1 MTIKALCSS
10 LWRSP
15 VGPLLLAAQVAL
27 SMMILANVAYVVSV
41 RLETTGRP
49 TGMDLDNIFWIR
61 SEGHGQN
68 YDQQSVTRFDLEYL
82 NSLPGVLA
90 ACATSSIP
98 QTGVANETAV
108 SGDADKKEKRPVLWY
123 QMTEKSVDAL
133 GLHLIRGRGYL
144 KDAVAPAP
152 SSADAV
158 GLAFGPEVVI
168 TAALAEKLFG
178 SSEAAVGKTLYF
190 SLGEG
195 RSAAVVGVVERMQ
208 AAPLFLPGVS
218 LFDEIVLAPAVPA
231 GPTALY
237 LVRTKP
243 GLRDQVMARVA
254 KEFESLQRDR
264 YVDKIKPLADT
275 AAEGRAADRASAI
288 VLAILASFVLA
299 VTMLGLFGFAAFAV
313 TSRTKEIGTR
323 RAIGATRSDIL
334 KQFLLEN
341 WIITTAGVIVGSV
354 VTLSFAL
361 QLSMLL
367 QLPRLPIVYLVG
379 SMGLIWTAGL
389 LAALMPALRGASV
402 PPAVATRAV

>member
-1 MTIKALCSS
+1 MAIKALCSS

-15 VGPLLLAAQVAL
+15 VGPLLLAVQVAL

-108 SGDADKKEKRPVLWY
+108 SEDADKKERRPVLWY

-133 GLHLIRGRGYL
+133 GLHLIKGRGYL

-152 SSADAV
+152 SSADA

-178 SSEAAVGKTLYF
+178 SSAAAVGKTLYF
-190 SLGEG
+190 SLAEG
-195 RSAAVVGVVERMQ
+195 RSAAIVGVVERMQ
-208 AAPLFLPGVS
+208 AAPLFLPGVN
-218 LFDEIVLAPAVPA
+218 FFNEIVLAPAVPA
-231 GPTALY
+231 GPDALY
-237 LVRTKP
+237 LVRTQP
-243 GLRDQVMARVA
+243 GLRDPVMARVI
-254 KEFESLQRDR
+254 KEFEPLQRDR
-264 YVDKIKPLADT
+264 YIDKIKALADT
-275 AAEGRAADRASAI
+275 ASEARAADRASAV

-313 TSRTKEIGTR
+313 TSRTKEIGMR
-323 RAIGATRSDIL
+323 RAIGATKADIL

-341 WIITTAGVIVGSV
+341 WLITTAGVIVGSV
-354 VTLSFAL
+354 ITLAFAL

-367 QLPRLPIVYLVG
+367 ELPRLPIIFLVG
-379 SMGLIWTAGL
+379 SMALIWTAGL
-389 LAALMPALRGASV
+389 IAALMPALRGASV
-402 PPAVATRAV
+402 PPAVATRAA

>member
-1 MTIKALCSS
+1 MAIKALCSS
-10 LWRSP
+10 LWRNP
-15 VGPLLLAAQVAL
+15 VGPLLLAVQVAL
-27 SMMILANVAYVVSV
+27 GMMILANVAYVVSV

-68 YDQQSVTRFDLEYL
+68 YDQQSVTRLDLEYL

-108 SGDADKKEKRPVLWY
+108 SRDPDQKERRPVLWY

-133 GLHLIRGRGYL
+133 GLHLIAGRAYR
-144 KDAVAPAP
+144 KDAVAPVP
-152 SSADAV
+152 SSADD
-158 GLAFGPEVVI
+158 GLAFGPEVII
-168 TAALAEKLFG
+168 TAALAEKLFA

-190 SLGEG
+190 SLAEG

-208 AAPLFLPGVS
+208 AAPLFLPGVN
-218 LFDEIVLAPAVPA
+218 LFDEVVLAPAVPA

-243 GLRDQVMARVA
+243 GVRDQVVARVA

-264 YVDKIKPLADT
+264 YIDKIMSLADT
-275 AAEGRAADRASAI
+275 ASEARRADRAGAV
-288 VLAILASFVLA
+288 VLAILASLVLA

-323 RAIGATRSDIL
+323 RAIGATRTDIL

-341 WIITTAGVIVGSV
+341 WLITTAGVIVGSAI
-354 VTLSFAL
+354 TLAFAL

-367 QLPRLPIVYLVG
+367 ELPRLPIVFLVG
-379 SMGLIWTAGL
+379 SMGLIWVAGL
-389 LAALMPALRGASV
+389 LAALMPALRASTV
-402 PPAVATRAV
+402 PPAVATRLA

>member
-1 MTIKALCSS
+1 MAIKALCNS

-15 VGPLLLAAQVAL
+15 VGPLLLAVQVAL

-61 SEGHGQN
+61 SEGRGQN

-98 QTGVANETAV
+98 QTGVAKETAV
-108 SGDADKKEKRPVLWY
+108 SADADTKEKRPVLWY

-152 SSADAV
+152 SSADAA

-190 SLGEG
+190 SLAEG
-195 RSAAVVGVVERMQ
+195 RSATIVGVVERMQ
-208 AAPLFLPGVS
+208 AAPLFLPGVNI
-218 LFDEIVLAPAVPA
+218 FTEIVLAPAVPA

-237 LVRTKP
+237 LVRTQP
-243 GLRDQVMARVA
+243 GLRDQVMTRVV

-275 AAEGRAADRASAI
+275 ASEGRAADRASAV

-299 VTMLGLFGFAAFAV
+299 VTMLGLFGFAAFSV

-323 RAIGATRSDIL
+323 RAIGATKSDIL

-354 VTLSFAL
+354 ITLAFAL

-367 QLPRLPIVYLVG
+367 ELPRLPIVFLVG
-379 SMGLIWTAGL
+379 SMALIWTAGL
-389 LAALMPALRGASV
+389 LAALMPALRGAGV

>member
-15 VGPLLLAAQVAL
+15 VGPLLLAVQVAL

-61 SEGHGQN
+61 SEGRGQN

-108 SGDADKKEKRPVLWY
+108 SADADTKEKRPVLWY

-152 SSADAV
+152 SSADAA

-190 SLGEG
+190 SLAEG
-195 RSAAVVGVVERMQ
+195 RSATIVGVVERMQ
-208 AAPLFLPGVS
+208 AAPLFLPGVNI
-218 LFDEIVLAPAVPA
+218 FTEIVLAPAVPA

-237 LVRTKP
+237 LVRTQP
-243 GLRDQVMARVA
+243 GLRDQVMTRVV

-275 AAEGRAADRASAI
+275 ASEGRAADRASAV

-299 VTMLGLFGFAAFAV
+299 VTMLGLFGFAAFSV

-323 RAIGATRSDIL
+323 RAIGATKSDIL

-354 VTLSFAL
+354 ITLAFAL

-367 QLPRLPIVYLVG
+367 ELPRLPIVFLVG
-379 SMGLIWTAGL
+379 SMALIWTAGL
-389 LAALMPALRGASV
+389 LAALMPALRGAGV

>member
-1 MTIKALCSS
+1 MPIKALCSS
-10 LWRSP
+10 LWRNP
-15 VGPLLLAAQVAL
+15 MGPLLLAVQVAL
-27 SMMILANVAYVVSV
+27 SMMILANVAYVVRV

-68 YDQQSVTRFDLEYL
+68 YDQQSATRFDLEYL

-108 SGDADKKEKRPVLWY
+108 SADADMKGKRPVLWY

-133 GLHLIRGRGYL
+133 GLRLVGGRGFG

-152 SSADAV
+152 SADATGV
-158 GLAFGPEVVI
+158 AFGPEVVI

-190 SLGEG
+190 SLADG
-195 RSAAVVGVVERMQ
+195 RSAAIVGVIERMQ
-208 AAPLFLPGVS
+208 AAPLFLPGVN
-218 LFDEIVLAPAVPA
+218 LFNEIVLAPAVPA

-243 GLRDQVMARVA
+243 GLRDQLMARVV
-254 KEFESLQRDR
+254 KEFESLQKDR
-264 YVDKIKPLADT
+264 YIDKIVTLADT
-275 AAEGRAADRASAI
+275 ASEARMADRSSAV

-299 VTMLGLFGFAAFAV
+299 VTMLGLFGFAAFSV

-323 RAIGATRSDIL
+323 RAIGATRVDIL
-334 KQFLLEN
+334 RQFLMEN
-341 WIITTAGVIVGSV
+341 WIITTVGIAVGTV
-354 VTLSFAL
+354 VTLAFAL
-361 QLSMLL
+361 QLSLL
-367 QLPRLPIVYLVG
+367 LALPRLPWLFLLG
-379 SMGLIWTAGL
+379 SMILVWMSGL
-389 LAALMPALRGASV
+389 LAVLVPALHGSAV
-402 PPAVATRAV
+402 PPAVATRVA

>member
-1 MTIKALCSS
+1 MAIKALCNS

-15 VGPLLLAAQVAL
+15 VGPLLLAVQVAL

-61 SEGHGQN
+61 SEGRGQN

-108 SGDADKKEKRPVLWY
+108 SADADTKEKRPVLWY

-152 SSADAV
+152 SSADAA

-190 SLGEG
+190 SLAEG
-195 RSAAVVGVVERMQ
+195 RSATIVGVVERMQ
-208 AAPLFLPGVS
+208 AAPLFLPGVNI
-218 LFDEIVLAPAVPA
+218 FTEIVLAPAVPA

-237 LVRTKP
+237 LVRTQP
-243 GLRDQVMARVA
+243 GLRDQVMTRVV

-275 AAEGRAADRASAI
+275 ASEGRAADRASAV

-299 VTMLGLFGFAAFAV
+299 VTMLGLFGFAAFSV

-323 RAIGATRSDIL
+323 RAIGATKSDIL

-354 VTLSFAL
+354 ITLAFAL

-367 QLPRLPIVYLVG
+367 ELPRLPIVFLVG
-379 SMGLIWTAGL
+379 SMALIWTAGL
-389 LAALMPALRGASV
+389 LAALMPALRGAGV

>member
-1 MTIKALCSS
+1 MAIKALCSS

-15 VGPLLLAAQVAL
+15 VGPLLLAVQVAL

-61 SEGHGQN
+61 SEGRGQN

-108 SGDADKKEKRPVLWY
+108 SADADTKEKRPVLWY

-152 SSADAV
+152 SSADAA

-190 SLGEG
+190 SLAEG
-195 RSAAVVGVVERMQ
+195 RSATIVGVVERMQ
-208 AAPLFLPGVS
+208 AAPLFLPGVNI
-218 LFDEIVLAPAVPA
+218 FTEIVLAPAVPA

-237 LVRTKP
+237 LVRTQP
-243 GLRDQVMARVA
+243 GLRDQVMTRVV

-275 AAEGRAADRASAI
+275 ASEGRAADRASAV

-299 VTMLGLFGFAAFAV
+299 VTMLGLFGFAAFSV

-323 RAIGATRSDIL
+323 RAIGATKSDIL

-354 VTLSFAL
+354 ITLAFAL

-367 QLPRLPIVYLVG
+367 ELPRLPIVFLVG
-379 SMGLIWTAGL
+379 SMALIWTAGL
-389 LAALMPALRGASV
+389 LAALMPALRGAGV